1 MSAAFASLF
10 GGVFIDR
17 VGRKAAVLVSD
28 VFLILGP
35 VIMFFTSEM
44 RYLLVGRILTGAG
57 LGVSILAS
65 SIFLA
70 ESAPSKVRGNLVAL
84 YQQMVAAGTLVAFL
98 VSIFA
103 WNWNVLIVLG
113 IIPAILQILLVGF
126 FVEETP

>member
-1 MSAAFASLF
+1 
-10 GGVFIDR
+10 
-17 VGRKAAVLVSD
+17 
-28 VFLILGP
+28 
-35 VIMFFTSEM
+35 M

-113 IIPAILQILLVGF
+113 IIPAILQILFVGF